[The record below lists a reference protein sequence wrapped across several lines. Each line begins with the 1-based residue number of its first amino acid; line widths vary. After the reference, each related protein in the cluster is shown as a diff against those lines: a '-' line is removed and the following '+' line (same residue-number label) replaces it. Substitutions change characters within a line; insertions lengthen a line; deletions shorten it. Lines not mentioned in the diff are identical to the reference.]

1 VRSLESFYV
10 VRLPVWDHEQEARTH
25 VDFPMNLPHEQ
36 VAASFAE
43 DPRQFDPIN
52 FDADTLPPEFSEHSV
67 VRDAPGGRAFP
78 VGFYSDAVPHTRS
91 DSFIAYYLSNGLNG
105 RRSLLCSLR
114 KSDLCKCGCK
124 GFCTLGQVMRVLTW
138 SFCALASGLYPATN
152 HENGPLDHSRCALR
166 GTEIC
171 SGWRGALCEIRA
183 DLLEITSSLG
193 FRNWQN
199 PVNPCF
205 VCSCIKR
212 DLYSFPATVAQSVWF
227 PRDKDAY
234 RAMVRLALK
243 TVTVATP
250 QMLTG
255 LLRCARFDDDYG
267 GYAVFQQ
274 YAPLGLKAGY
284 RLIESGQVRDLHALH
299 ELVLPARLQFF
310 DSGNSFG
317 LNLLCSLF
325 TVPGVTVECIHLD
338 AMHILDLGVSQYLIG
353 MILCLLLTN
362 NFSQSQKST
371 KKLRM
376 HDGLLHLRRRIR
388 AYYLAN
394 PQVTSKIDKISLKM
408 FMPSKETA
416 HPRLRAKAAETRWLV
431 PLMPL
436 LCRESYRHLGPHKAK
451 LFK

>member
-1 VRSLESFYV
+1 MRKMNDTTMMTTTMVMGIMVRASSRMSFRVHVHGSVDPELDCATECSGNLVPALRVCGEGMASRSRVAAAELLARGPPPEQAAPISDEVRAGGERLRKYLLSQYKEGHLTARQLATTCYWATQGGSFGVADLGLHPDSDHAAEHVRAALEVRSLESFYV

-124 GFCTLGQVMRVLTW
+124 GFCTLGQVTRALTW

-152 HENGPLDHSRCALR
+152 HENGPLDHSRCVLR

-171 SGWRGALCEIRA
+171 SGWRGALCEVRA

-199 PVNPCF
+199 P
-205 VCSCIKR
+205 
-212 DLYSFPATVAQSVWF
+212 
-227 PRDKDAY
+227 
-234 RAMVRLALK
+234 
-243 TVTVATP
+243 
-250 QMLTG
+250 
-255 LLRCARFDDDYG
+255 
-267 GYAVFQQ
+267 
-274 YAPLGLKAGY
+274 
-284 RLIESGQVRDLHALH
+284 
-299 ELVLPARLQFF
+299 
-310 DSGNSFG
+310 
-317 LNLLCSLF
+317 
-325 TVPGVTVECIHLD
+325 
-338 AMHILDLGVSQYLIG
+338 
-353 MILCLLLTN
+353 
-362 NFSQSQKST
+362 
-371 KKLRM
+371 
-376 HDGLLHLRRRIR
+376 
-388 AYYLAN
+388 
-394 PQVTSKIDKISLKM
+394 
-408 FMPSKETA
+408 
-416 HPRLRAKAAETRWLV
+416 
-431 PLMPL
+431 
-436 LCRESYRHLGPHKAK
+436 
-451 LFK
+451 